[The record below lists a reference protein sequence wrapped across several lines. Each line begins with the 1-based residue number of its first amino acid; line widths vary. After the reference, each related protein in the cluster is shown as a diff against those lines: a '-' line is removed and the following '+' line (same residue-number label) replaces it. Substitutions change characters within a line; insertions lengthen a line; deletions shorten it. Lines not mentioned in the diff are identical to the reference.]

1 MNDQRRKAI
10 EDVRTR
16 LQEIRGE
23 AESLAEQ
30 IDEIEEE
37 ERGYFDNMPESF
49 QEGEK
54 GEKAQAAIDNLQSA
68 RSSIDDVTTALDEAD
83 NSLGDAEE

>member
-37 ERGYFDNMPESF
+37 
-49 QEGEK
+49 
-54 GEKAQAAIDNLQSA
+54 
-68 RSSIDDVTTALDEAD
+68 
-83 NSLGDAEE
+83 